1 MNIKLSKLRHY
12 KMEVDPKSNTI
23 YSEQTTTPTVVG
35 MGMPP
40 QAGAGMPLQAGM
52 GMPPLQAGVG
62 MPLQAGAGML
72 LQAGAGML
80 PPQAGMGMLPPHIG
94 MSIPPPQAG
103 MGMQPPQVPQPVIA
117 SNKRSMGGQYSQKKK
132 LRPDQIEVGSRQQE
146 QKAPRAKPKESF
158 NLKTLNTSATYKK
171 DIEAH
176 LKAYFNMVS
185 NLIEKAS
192 TKVTDFYY
200 EGSMLTVSKMEETG
214 PQICEMKGEEDIY
227 KFLNSLCLM
236 RKYNISQ
243 FHIQPGIGQGAFVF
257 VKGTMGTTFNP
268 VLHKISM
275 SFQMVRMR
283 KKYYILNQMFD
294 IE

>member
-12 KMEVDPKSNTI
+12 KMEVDSKSNTI
-23 YSEQTTTPTVVG
+23 YSEQTTSPTFVGMGIQQTQAGMVPPHIGMLQTQAG
-35 MGMPP
+35 MGMPL
-40 QAGAGMPLQAGM
+40 QAGAGMLPPHIGMQQTHIGMVPPQIGMQPTHICMPLQAGM
-52 GMPPLQAGVG
+52 GMPP
-62 MPLQAGAGML
+62 
-72 LQAGAGML
+72 
-80 PPQAGMGMLPPHIG
+80 
-94 MSIPPPQAG
+94 
-103 MGMQPPQVPQPVIA
+103 PQVPQPVIS

-132 LRPDQIEVGSRQQE
+132 LRPDQMEVGSRQQE

-214 PQICEMKGEEDIY
+214 PKICEMKGEEDIY

>member
-1 MNIKLSKLRHY
+1 MNIKLIKIIYH

-23 YSEQTTTPTVVG
+23 NSEQTTTPTVVG
-35 MGMPP
+35 ILPHHIGMGMTPTQFGMGMTPTQFGMGMTPTQFSMGMPP
-40 QAGAGMPLQAGM
+40 TQFGM
-52 GMPPLQAGVG
+52 GIQQQAGVG
-62 MPLQAGAGML
+62 
-72 LQAGAGML
+72 
-80 PPQAGMGMLPPHIG
+80 I
-94 MSIPPPQAG
+94 
-103 MGMQPPQVPQPVIA
+103 QPTLVPQPVIA
-117 SNKRSMGGQYSQKKK
+117 SNKRAMGGQYSQKKK
-132 LRPDQIEVGSRQQE
+132 LRPDQMEVEHRQQE

-171 DIEAH
+171 DIEVH

-214 PQICEMKGEEDIY
+214 PKIYELKGEEDIY

-283 KKYYILNQMFD
+283 KKYYILNQIFD

>member
-1 MNIKLSKLRHY
+1 MNIKLIKIIYH

-23 YSEQTTTPTVVG
+23 NSEQTTTPTVVG
-35 MGMPP
+35 I
-40 QAGAGMPLQAGM
+40 
-52 GMPPLQAGVG
+52 
-62 MPLQAGAGML
+62 
-72 LQAGAGML
+72 
-80 PPQAGMGMLPPHIG
+80 LPPHIG
-94 MSIPPPQAG
+94 MGMTPTQFG
-103 MGMQPPQVPQPVIA
+103 MGMTPTQFGMGMTPTQFSMGMPPTQFGMGIQQQAGVGIQPTLVPQPVIA
-117 SNKRSMGGQYSQKKK
+117 SNKRAMGGQYSQKKK
-132 LRPDQIEVGSRQQE
+132 LRPDQMEVEHRQQE

-171 DIEAH
+171 DIEVH

-214 PQICEMKGEEDIY
+214 PKIYELKGEEDIY

-283 KKYYILNQMFD
+283 KKYYILNQIFD